1 MVTNPL
7 APVAEPTAGAPD
19 PGLFDG
25 LMTPLQEPAPSMDLG
40 GDIQEDIITE
50 EPSPDIALPKD
61 NMLSTD
67 VSLES
72 ETGLTATPDPELTE
86 TQVAGPFTGI
96 LRRTLQGDAKTHTRI
111 DDLIPEG
118 SVAGQIDNKVIVREA
133 TQEEVDEFLTLTGKT
148 RGVPSPTQAQKA
160 AGIPTANF
168 NLENIDG
175 PDSLKQTIDKVS
187 KIWGDAGKAAGRGK
201 MTWAET
207 QELADSMGV
216 GEVVDR
222 LMRGPGAFKLDTL
235 AEDITASL
243 QAIATSAMELNRLA
257 KIAVTSTDQR
267 DLLRFRQH
275 LSFQAALEINMRGVS
290 AETARALNAHRI
302 PRGVGSDVE
311 ASAISDLMKEF
322 GGDNSIRDM
331 AQSYLR
337 LETQAQR
344 NRFSY
349 SAWDKIKGAWFE
361 VWINGLLSA
370 PATQMANIFGNM
382 VFSLIQIPERLTAG
396 AIGGIRQAFGSKTER
411 VYMQEAISDVAATF
425 QGIGDGFRIAGE
437 AWRTEAPVRDVASKI
452 ETPRRRMITGQNML
466 PDGSEMQQKW
476 VDYLGATIRMPG
488 RALMTADEFFK
499 AVAYRKELNALALRR
514 AQDMKRNGA
523 SVDDIASTMDDIF
536 SGKHDDILQQAEE
549 AAKYS
554 TFTNEVTGVVG
565 QAGAAMQG
573 TLVGRMLLPFFKTPA
588 NIFTAAME
596 RTPYGFLKAIRNA
609 KDPVKRDALL
619 ARASLGSA
627 TMGYVAY
634 ESMQGKLTGTG
645 PTNFDLRRQLE
656 AAGWQKW
663 SFVKVK
669 EGVENPRKMRV
680 GHMEI
685 LHPDDVDYIS
695 YARLEPVSMVLAMS
709 VDVAERMRWPTAT
722 QEERQELIFSG
733 IDVLFNYMK
742 DQTYIRQFA
751 QAAKI
756 VSARSFTEAN
766 NMLSKTVQGWVGSAV
781 PYSSLLASIERVI
794 DPNMD
799 SIIPDRN
806 EPFGL
811 RTVYAGIQRLDGRT
825 PFTDTGGPLLRDRFA
840 KPRLQKGANI
850 QSVIFPPIIADL
862 IGDDA
867 DAALAD
873 PVLSKV
879 IEAGVPLS
887 MVSKTIDGVKLTARE
902 YDAYVKFAANPPDD
916 ISFYSALKEIMS
928 DKNNWS
934 DISQVD
940 KQKEIRIEDGAYKR
954 EALFYMIEDERYQEE
969 FSELREKVL
978 KARAIIENVGR
989 QIQ

>member
-7 APVAEPTAGAPD
+7 TPVAEPTAGAPD

-25 LMTPLQEPAPSMDLG
+25 LMTPLQEPTPSMDLG

-50 EPSPDIALPKD
+50 EPDPDIALPQD
-61 NMLSTD
+61 DMLSTD

-72 ETGLTATPDPELTE
+72 ETGLTDTPDPELTE
-86 TQVAGPFTGI
+86 TQVAGPFSGI
-96 LRRTLQGDAKTHTRI
+96 LRRTLKGDAKTHSRI
-111 DDLIPEG
+111 DDYIPEG
-118 SVAGQIDNKVIVREA
+118 SVAGQIDNKVIIREA

-175 PDSLKQTIDKVS
+175 PDALKATIDKVS
-187 KIWGDAGKAAGRGK
+187 EMWGDASKAAGRGK

-207 QELADSMGV
+207 KELADSMGL
-216 GEVVDR
+216 GEVVGR

-257 KIAVTSTDQR
+257 KIAVISTDQR

-302 PRGVGSDVE
+302 PRGVGSDVQ
-311 ASAISDLMKEF
+311 ASAITDLIKEF
-322 GGDNSIRDM
+322 GGDKSIRDM

-361 VWINGLLSA
+361 VWVNGLLSA
-370 PATQMANIFGNM
+370 LNTQQANIFGNA
-382 VFSLIQIPERLTAG
+382 VFSVIQIPERLTAG
-396 AIGGIRQAFGSKTER
+396 AIGGIRQFFGSKTER
-411 VYMQEAISDVAATF
+411 VYMQEGISDVVATF
-425 QGIGDGFRIAGE
+425 QGVGDGFKIAGE

-452 ETPRRRMITGQNML
+452 ETANRRMITGHNML

-476 VDYLGATIRMPG
+476 IDYLGATIRMPG
-488 RALMTADEFFK
+488 RALMTADEFWK

-523 SVDDIASTMDDIF
+523 SLDDIASTMDDIF

-573 TLVGRMLLPFFKTPA
+573 TFVGRMLLPFFKTPA

-609 KDPVKRDALL
+609 KDPIKRDVLL

-656 AAGWQKW
+656 AVGWQKW
-663 SFVKVK
+663 SFVVPK

-709 VDVAERMRWPTAT
+709 ADVAERMRWPTAT

-811 RTVYAGIQRLDGRT
+811 RTVYAGIRRLDGRT

-840 KPRLQKGANI
+840 RPRLQKGANI
-850 QSVIFPPIIADL
+850 LSIIFPPIIADL
-862 IGDDA
+862 LGDDA
-867 DAALAD
+867 DGALAD
-873 PVLSKV
+873 PVLLKV
-879 IEAGVPLS
+879 IAAGVPLS
-887 MVSKTIDGVKLTARE
+887 AVPKTIDGVKLTARE

-916 ISFYSALKEIMS
+916 ISFYSALKEITS
-928 DKNNWS
+928 NKNNWD
-934 DISQVD
+934 DISQAD
-940 KQKEIRIEDGAYKR
+940 KQKIIRIEDGAYKR

-978 KARAIIENVGR
+978 KAREITESVGR